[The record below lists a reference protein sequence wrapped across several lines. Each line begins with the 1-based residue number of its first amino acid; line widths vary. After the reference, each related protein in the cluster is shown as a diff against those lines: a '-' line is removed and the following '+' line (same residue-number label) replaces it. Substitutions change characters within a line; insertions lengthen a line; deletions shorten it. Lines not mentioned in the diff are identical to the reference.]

1 MEKIQETC
9 SQSVMTKLTSKSSG
23 SKYYRLSLTK
33 KGDRFLARCTL
44 KISDLGHNPR
54 LEATAQN
61 KDDAVFKL
69 LTKIFEALKEFIHN
83 KTVDY
88 GKLFKIF
95 DGISVSI
102 TEQNLNHSPIITY
115 FYSIMGSCYS
125 MVNSNETNNE
135 TDNITTLSHEVN
147 TEIKSFTE
155 VSREWFRYKY
165 SFTKKSS
172 DNPNP
177 LSRKTL
183 DNYNTIMN
191 LSLIPFFKDNQ
202 DIDSLTNEDFK
213 SLIDKTNGPR
223 QKENVYIVLNM
234 ILNFARENNY
244 LSFPRTVKKP
254 IRPQVKNILK
264 IEGHDLNYI
273 ESDRQNIWIECLQKE
288 NTDISLL
295 FETMLL
301 SGLRPEEACAVTW
314 DWFNFENNT
323 ISVKNAYKD
332 FAIYNDDCEIIG
344 HYRTVD
350 TLKTEDSYRII
361 PLHPTLKKALLKHK
375 DEQKL
380 IFKKYKLNWSEK
392 SYAFL
397 NRFKRPYVSENLS
410 DPLRNFRAKYDLEY
424 LTPYGL
430 RHSFAT
436 FLSEHGVQDI
446 VLMKVMGHADFKT
459 TQKYYIFVSNKR
471 KQEQLLKAWAS
482 LGNMLPPEP
491 PENMQTTEADLTAV
505 QNIWCNEKSA

>member
-23 SKYYRLSLTK
+23 SKYYRLSLAQ

-44 KISDLGHNPR
+44 KISDLGQNPR
-54 LEATAQN
+54 LEATVQN

-69 LTKIFEALKEFIHN
+69 LTKIFDALKEAVIN
-83 KTVDY
+83 NTVNY
-88 GKLFKIF
+88 EKLFKIF

-102 TEQNLNHSPIITY
+102 TELNLNHSPITTY
-115 FYSIMGSCYS
+115 FYSIMGTCYL
-125 MVNSNETNNE
+125 MVNSNETNTTNNE
-135 TDNITTLSHEVN
+135 ITILPTEVN
-147 TEIKSFTE
+147 TNSKGFTD
-155 VSREWFRYKY
+155 VAREWFRYKY
-165 SFTKKSS
+165 EFTKKSA

-191 LSLIPFFKDNQ
+191 LYLIPFFKDNQ
-202 DIDSLTNEDFK
+202 NIDSLTNENFK

-234 ILNFARENNY
+234 ILNFAREKKY
-244 LSFPRTVKKP
+244 LSYLRTIKKP
-254 IRPQVKNILK
+254 IKPQVKSILK

-273 ESDRQNIWIECLQKE
+273 ESDRQSIWIEYFQKE

-301 SGLRPEEACAVTW
+301 S
-314 DWFNFENNT
+314 
-323 ISVKNAYKD
+323 
-332 FAIYNDDCEIIG
+332 
-344 HYRTVD
+344 
-350 TLKTEDSYRII
+350 
-361 PLHPTLKKALLKHK
+361 
-375 DEQKL
+375 
-380 IFKKYKLNWSEK
+380 
-392 SYAFL
+392 
-397 NRFKRPYVSENLS
+397 
-410 DPLRNFRAKYDLEY
+410 
-424 LTPYGL
+424 GL

-471 KQEQLLKAWAS
+471 KQEQLLRAWAS
-482 LGNMLPPEP
+482 LGNILPPEP
-491 PENMQTTEADLTAV
+491 PENMQATEADLTAV
-505 QNIWCNEKSA
+505 QNIWNNEKSA